1 MEDTTEIAGV
11 SVPSPISMQVAP
23 STSTSSSRCRNRLRC
38 IARLTCTSPHRA
50 STLTPLQE
58 QAALHCPADLHV
70 TASPLTAPAL
80 CCTSAWQRSEM
91 HSP

>member
-38 IARLTCTSPHRA
+38 IARLTCTSLHGSSQCRHTVHQRMADFTDAQPPHF
-50 STLTPLQE
+50 SMVL
-58 QAALHCPADLHV
+58 
-70 TASPLTAPAL
+70 
-80 CCTSAWQRSEM
+80 
-91 HSP
+91 